1 MAGNLVQI
9 SLLGTRFSIQT
20 DQDPKYV
27 QHLLDDLAKRISHIQ
42 GSLKIEDPVRA
53 ALLAGLFLEDD
64 LAQCRSSHPDGV
76 LLEEVEK
83 LHLSMIKSIDQTL
96 SQ

>member
-27 QHLLDDLAKRISHIQ
+27 QHLLEDLSKRIAHIQ
-42 GSLKIEDPVRA
+42 GNLKIEDPVRA

-64 LAQCRSSHPDGV
+64 LSQCRASHPDKV
-76 LLEEVEK
+76 IIDEVEK